1 MGNYIKY
8 FFPCLKCKNRFNT
21 KKVDEV
27 YLDEDSI
34 DIKNV
39 TKNEFYCPDCEG
51 DEGIPEILKI
61 HSDNGKIEFYCL
73 RQKKEFDISF
83 EEYCDKVKQ
92 RTEKKCDTCI
102 KKQLPEPNI
111 AKQLCL
117 GCQNYYCI
125 RCGIYHINSK
135 NEEKDSKQKT
145 ILTKFI
151 HCLIYVLS
159 YIPCL
164 RNKLRDKDEHKLIY
178 IKQISSYCLLHKL
191 KTSEIC
197 LSCEKN
203 VCEECIKDK
212 HKWHYTPKMD
222 LSCKGITNMILSCSS
237 PNEEKILQ
245 ARKTIFDKGQKLL
258 KMKEFY
264 EMIKSTYNKNKNIKI
279 YKDNL
284 RIVSKCIENEKKR
297 DNKEADLV
305 FYKLEQMRNVTNK
318 PNNSKN
324 ENNDDNSK
332 KENDINEIKDYA

>member
-8 FFPCLKCKNRFNT
+8 FLPCLKCRKSFNT
-21 KKVDEV
+21 KKVDEGN
-27 YLDEDSI
+27 LDDD
-34 DIKNV
+34 DIKIKTI
-39 TKNEFYCPDCEG
+39 TKNEFYCLECEG
-51 DEGIPEILKI
+51 NEELCEILKI
-61 HSDNGKIEFYCL
+61 HSDNGKIEL
-73 RQKKEFDISF
+73 RCPKKNKEFDISF
-83 EEYCDKVKQ
+83 EEYCDKAKQ
-92 RTEKKCDTCI
+92 RIEKKCEACAQDA
-102 KKQLPEPNI
+102 QI
-111 AKQLCL
+111 AKHFCL
-117 GCQNYYCI
+117 GCEKYFCKI
-125 RCGIYHINSK
+125 CGIEHINFK
-135 NEEKDSKQKT
+135 NKEKKEKEKSLLIK
-145 ILTKFI
+145 II
-151 HCLIYVLS
+151 HFLIYILS

-164 RNKLRDKDEHKLIY
+164 TNILRDKNEHKLIL
-178 IKQISSYCLLHKL
+178 IRQILSYCLEHKL
-191 KTSEIC
+191 QTSEIC
-197 LSCEKN
+197 LLCEKN
-203 VCEECIKDK
+203 VCRECLILY
-212 HKWHYTPKMD
+212 HKWHNRFKLD

-245 ARKTIFDKGQKLL
+245 ARKTIYDKGQKLL

-284 RIVSKCIENEKKR
+284 KIVSKCIENEKKR